1 MAGQGKDFLSWW
13 RFPRVVVA
21 GLSLARQGSARQGA
35 AFHGSDGQGMAGISF
50 TRKAKQMNVK
60 DYDFSQLRLGDEISR
75 AECEKMIETT
85 EDRNPKQYKL
95 GLLAILTEV
104 RRAMRLK
111 FGRRITV
118 RCLQG
123 GISVLTDSEAAEYN
137 PKRFEQAV
145 AICRRA
151 HRQLCDVDV
160 KKLTDAEK
168 VAFGRAYT
176 SQAARVAMLRVRID
190 TELPAVERSTPGV
203 VGKR

>member
-1 MAGQGKDFLSWW
+1 MRQCGARHGRAGVL
-13 RFPRVVVA
+13 
-21 GLSLARQGSARQGA
+21 
-35 AFHGSDGQGMAGISF
+35 F

-60 DYDFSQLRLGDEISR
+60 DYDFSQLQLGDEISR

-160 KKLTDAEK
+160 RKLTDAEK

-203 VGKR
+203 VRRR

>member
-1 MAGQGKDFLSWW
+1 MRRGA
-13 RFPRVVVA
+13 A
-21 GLSLARQGSARQGA
+21 GLGRAR
-35 AFHGSDGQGMAGISF
+35 ISF

-75 AECEKMIETT
+75 AQCEKMIETT

-160 KKLTDAEK
+160 RKLNEAEK
-168 VAFGRAYT
+168 AAYGRAFT

-203 VGKR
+203 VGRR

>member
-1 MAGQGKDFLSWW
+1 MAGF
-13 RFPRVVVA
+13 
-21 GLSLARQGSARQGA
+21 
-35 AFHGSDGQGMAGISF
+35 SF

-75 AECEKMIETT
+75 AQCEKMIETT
-85 EDRNPKQYKL
+85 EERNPKQYKL

-160 KKLTDAEK
+160 RKLNEAEK
-168 VAFGRAYT
+168 AAYGRAFT

-190 TELPAVERSTPGV
+190 TELPAAERSTPV
-203 VGKR
+203 IVGRR